1 MKKLLS
7 LSILTTSSLLA
18 VSPNIDAIQ
27 NSISVPKIIE
37 DKKQENKNELI
48 EISGKK
54 SYEPMLV
61 DDKSGK
67 KLLIKDYTFDGN
79 NHVSSEE
86 LSSLINEY
94 KNKELNFAELQNIA
108 SIITKEYRNRGYFVA
123 RAYIPKQ
130 KLEENNNIL
139 KFSIIEGNYGEI
151 KVENNSN
158 VKDFV
163 VQSMLDDAKSKDN
176 VVLADTLERSML
188 IVNDTPGIIVSQ
200 ADVKPG
206 IEVGSSDFLIKT
218 EKTSFYDGY
227 IVSDNYGSKYTGKN
241 RIMSGINLNSPLQIG
256 DKFSVSGL
264 LSNGN
269 DIENY
274 KMGYSFPLMGNG
286 LRGET
291 NYSKTNYDLVNLGQ
305 TTPDGIYDGY
315 TVNVE
320 AGISYPIIRTK
331 MENLNLSMIYSN
343 KELKDYYDNEISK
356 DRETNSVKIGLD
368 YTKKHTLLGFDSASK
383 IETFYT
389 LGDLDIKDEISKQS
403 DKEGVNTQG
412 SYSKININVGN
423 ELQFTPIYS
432 LNTNIKTQ
440 YAFKQKNLDGSEDF
454 TLGGSEGVKVFN
466 DSEQSVENAILF
478 NAELIAQLPDIS
490 NLNHKIGMFYDIGTG
505 TMSDNSKDVEFE
517 KRTLKDLGVGYYI
530 NYKSSFAKIQAARV
544 VGNENIESEN
554 VGSNSRILAQAGF
567 VF

>member
-227 IVSDNYGSKYTGKN
+227 VVSDNYGSKYTGKN

-356 DRETNSVKIGLD
+356 DRETNSVKVGLD

-505 TMSDNSKDVEFE
+505 TMSDNSKDLEFE

>member
-79 NHVSSEE
+79 SHVSSEE

-227 IVSDNYGSKYTGKN
+227 VVSDNYGSKYTGKN

-356 DRETNSVKIGLD
+356 DRETNSVKVGLD
-368 YTKKHTLLGFDSASK
+368 YTKKHTLLGFDSALK

>member
-27 NSISVPKIIE
+27 SSISVPKIIE

-79 NHVSSEE
+79 SHVSSEE

-227 IVSDNYGSKYTGKN
+227 VVSDNYGSKYTGKN

-320 AGISYPIIRTK
+320 AGISYPVIRTK
-331 MENLNLSMIYSN
+331 MENLNFSTIYSN
-343 KELKDYYDNEISK
+343 KELKDYYDNAISK

-389 LGDLDIKDEISKQS
+389 LGELDIKDEISKQS

-478 NAELIAQLPDIS
+478 NAELIAQLPEILS
-490 NLNHKIGMFYDIGTG
+490 LNHKVGMFYDIGTG
-505 TMSDNSKDVEFE
+505 TMSDNSKDVAFQ

-530 NYKSSFAKIQAARV
+530 NYKSSFARIQAARV
-544 VGNENIESEN
+544 VGNEKIESEN

>member
-356 DRETNSVKIGLD
+356 DRETNSVKVGLD

>member
-227 IVSDNYGSKYTGKN
+227 VVSDNYGSKYTGKN

-356 DRETNSVKIGLD
+356 DRETNSVKVGLD
-368 YTKKHTLLGFDSASK
+368 YTKKHTLLGFDSALK

>member
-79 NHVSSEE
+79 SHVSSEE

-227 IVSDNYGSKYTGKN
+227 VVSDNYGSKYTGKN

-356 DRETNSVKIGLD
+356 DRETNSVKVGLD

-423 ELQFTPIYS
+423 ELQFTQIYS

>member
-1 MKKLLS
+1 MKNLLS

-79 NHVSSEE
+79 SHVSSEE

-227 IVSDNYGSKYTGKN
+227 VVSDNYGSKYTGKN

-356 DRETNSVKIGLD
+356 DRETNSVKVGLD

-423 ELQFTPIYS
+423 ELQFTQIYS

>member
-130 KLEENNNIL
+130 KLEENNSIL

-227 IVSDNYGSKYTGKN
+227 VVTDNYGSKYTGKN

-356 DRETNSVKIGLD
+356 DRETNSVKVGLD

>member
-291 NYSKTNYDLVNLGQ
+291 NYSKTNYNLVNLGQ

-356 DRETNSVKIGLD
+356 DRETNSVKVGLD

-423 ELQFTPIYS
+423 ELHFTPIYS

>member
-18 VSPNIDAIQ
+18 VSPNIDEIQ

-79 NHVSSEE
+79 SHVSSEE

-227 IVSDNYGSKYTGKN
+227 VVSDNYGSKYTGKN

-356 DRETNSVKIGLD
+356 DRETNSVKVGLD
-368 YTKKHTLLGFDSASK
+368 YTKKHTLLGFDSALK

-432 LNTNIKTQ
+432 LNT
-440 YAFKQKNLDGSEDF
+440 F
-454 TLGGSEGVKVFN
+454 T
-466 DSEQSVENAILF
+466 
-478 NAELIAQLPDIS
+478 
-490 NLNHKIGMFYDIGTG
+490 
-505 TMSDNSKDVEFE
+505 
-517 KRTLKDLGVGYYI
+517 
-530 NYKSSFAKIQAARV
+530 SS
-544 VGNENIESEN
+544 
-554 VGSNSRILAQAGF
+554 
-567 VF
+567 

>member
-356 DRETNSVKIGLD
+356 DRETNSVKVGLD

-554 VGSNSRILAQAGF
+554 VGNNSRILAQAGF

>member
-27 NSISVPKIIE
+27 SSISVPKIIE

-79 NHVSSEE
+79 SHVSSEE

-108 SIITKEYRNRGYFVA
+108 SIITKEYRIRGYFVA

-227 IVSDNYGSKYTGKN
+227 VVSDNYGSKYTGKN

-320 AGISYPIIRTK
+320 AGISYPVIRTK
-331 MENLNLSMIYSN
+331 MENLNFSTIYSN
-343 KELKDYYDNEISK
+343 KELKDYYDNAISK

-389 LGDLDIKDEISKQS
+389 LGELDIKDEISKQS

-478 NAELIAQLPDIS
+478 NAELIAQLPEILS
-490 NLNHKIGMFYDIGTG
+490 LNHKVGMFYDIGTG
-505 TMSDNSKDVEFE
+505 TMSDNSKDVAFQ

-530 NYKSSFAKIQAARV
+530 NYKSSFARIQAARV
-544 VGNENIESEN
+544 VGNEKIESEN

>member
-27 NSISVPKIIE
+27 SSISVPKIIE

-79 NHVSSEE
+79 SHVSSEE

-94 KNKELNFAELQNIA
+94 KIKELNFAELQNIA

-227 IVSDNYGSKYTGKN
+227 VVSDNYGSKYTGKN

-320 AGISYPIIRTK
+320 AGISYPVIRTK
-331 MENLNLSMIYSN
+331 MENLNFSTIYSN
-343 KELKDYYDNEISK
+343 KELKDYYDNAISK

-389 LGDLDIKDEISKQS
+389 LGELDIKDEISKQS

-478 NAELIAQLPDIS
+478 NAELIAQLPEILS
-490 NLNHKIGMFYDIGTG
+490 LNHKVGMFYDIGTG
-505 TMSDNSKDVEFE
+505 TMSDNSKDVAFQ

-530 NYKSSFAKIQAARV
+530 NYKSSFARIQAARV
-544 VGNENIESEN
+544 VGNEKIESEN